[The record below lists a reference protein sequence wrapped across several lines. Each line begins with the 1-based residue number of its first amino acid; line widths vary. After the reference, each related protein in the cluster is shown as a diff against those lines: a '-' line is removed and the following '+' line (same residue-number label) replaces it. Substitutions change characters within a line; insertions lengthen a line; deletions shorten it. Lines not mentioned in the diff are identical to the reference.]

1 MVRVLL
7 LILLGAVAAYLQ
19 KVDHDGSRAAAL
31 QQAVSAASP
40 NATIVLSG
48 VYNFSTKSFVIEG
61 KQGLTLAGQ
70 NALLLF
76 GYKHNGHHSDEQT
89 GSIQAGVNITNSEWT
104 TLKGAAIDYR
114 PKAPVLFCP
123 NPRSPNST
131 CGGVKGGSG
140 PGITVHMFNSSSTLV
155 EDVIIHAAPYMA
167 ITSFNGEGGHVIRR
181 VHFRPNEPGQIFVAE
196 RDGVHESDV
205 RRGIT
210 VEDST
215 IGFLNDDFMNIH
227 STLLVVQR
235 CTASRCIFINPHV
248 EGGAVLDTTY
258 GMNSLLEGVRSGDT
272 IGFFPLLN
280 NSLPKPKR
288 LVPLFHTPAVV
299 TRAVRVVDQDAL
311 NEAAA
316 FAIELSKSSGNDPMP
331 FSGAAQNCFGVPR
344 CFHFV
349 DVWSVD
355 FEGAVLPPVPPGS
368 LASVNELSSAGAR
381 FVGNNFTHTTCSARW
396 KSSNSL
402 LANNSFS
409 NSRPSIEITYLQEWL
424 EGPVLIQNV
433 TFDNNSFYFGK
444 GVNPV
449 HPNEIDTS
457 GIVER
462 NNRFLPAV
470 GDGSPTNSTSTA
482 STDGDIASTNITS

>member
-1 MVRVLL
+1 
-7 LILLGAVAAYLQ
+7 
-19 KVDHDGSRAAAL
+19 
-31 QQAVSAASP
+31 
-40 NATIVLSG
+40 VLSG
-48 VYNFSTKSFVIEG
+48 VYNFSTNSFVIEG

-89 GSIQAGVNITNSEWT
+89 ASIQAGVNITNSERT

-123 NPRSPNST
+123 NPRAPNST
-131 CGGVKGGSG
+131 CPKGSG

-181 VHFRPNEPGQIFVAE
+181 VHFQPNEPGQIFVAE

-235 CTASRCIFINPHV
+235 CTASRCLFINPHV
-248 EGGAVLDTTY
+248 EGGSALDTTY
-258 GMNSLLEGVRSGDT
+258 SMNSLLESVRSGDT
-272 IGFFPLLN
+272 MGFFPMLN
-280 NSLPKPKR
+280 DSLPKPKR
-288 LVPLFHTPAVV
+288 LVPLLLTPAFIR
-299 TRAVRVVDQDAL
+299 RASRVVDQGAL
-311 NEAAA
+311 DEAAA
-316 FAIELSKSSGNDPMP
+316 FAIALSKSNGNDPMP
-331 FSGAAQNCFGVPR
+331 FCGAA
-344 CFHFV
+344 HYV

-355 FEGAVLPPVPPGS
+355 FEGAALPPVPPGS
-368 LASVNELSSAGAR
+368 LASVNELSSAGALYTTALHLLCTTVYCTHYSLYTALSSAGAR
-381 FVGNNFTHTTCSARW
+381 FVGNNFTNTTCAARW
-396 KSSNSL
+396 KSSHSL
-402 LANNSFS
+402 LANNSFA
-409 NSRPSIEITYLQEWL
+409 NSRPSIEITYLQAWL
-424 EGPVLIQNV
+424 EGPALIENV
-433 TFDNNSFYFGK
+433 TFDNNSFYFGQ

-462 NNRFLPAV
+462 NSRFLP
-470 GDGSPTNSTSTA
+470 P
-482 STDGDIASTNITS
+482 